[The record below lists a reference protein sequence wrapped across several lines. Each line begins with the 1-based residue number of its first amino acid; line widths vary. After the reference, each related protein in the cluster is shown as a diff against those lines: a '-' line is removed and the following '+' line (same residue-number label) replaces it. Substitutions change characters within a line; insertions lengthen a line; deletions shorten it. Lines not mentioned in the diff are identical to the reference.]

1 MITSVIDCALVSYSY
16 YYYAVTVHE
25 FCAILLHRL
34 DLQETA
40 STCASPSI
48 IVYDGGFVL
57 K

>member
-1 MITSVIDCALVSYSY
+1 MITSVMHCAFVSYSY

-40 STCASPSI
+40 SCASQSI
-48 IVYDGGFVL
+48 IVYDDSCVL